1 MTLVTIWSIVMES
14 NCGTSNSISEVS
26 CYEAWHR
33 FLECYDLSNHVEV
46 IDQIVDEHNRRL
58 SWLAKL
64 LDLWFFWPKNRSIL
78 ERLLGSTGTNSWEL
92 SKLCTHRFSA
102 KKGHVCQLSFSPEVT
117 YRLEPYK
124 LARMNLSNARREMLT
139 PNTSSK
145 YRDWEIRTCIS
156 DCIQFRVSN
165 HLSVVSSSS
174 TREGH
179 VQPCASL
186 WFVGASSLSRVPWI
200 S

>member
-117 YRLEPYK
+117 YRW
-124 LARMNLSNARREMLT
+124 SLT
-139 PNTSSK
+139 SLPEWTWAMQGGRCWHPTLPLNT
-145 YRDWEIRTCIS
+145 EIGRS
-156 DCIQFRVSN
+156 
-165 HLSVVSSSS
+165 
-174 TREGH
+174 EH
-179 VQPCASL
+179 VYQIVFNFESPT
-186 WFVGASSLSRVPWI
+186 I
-200 S
+200 